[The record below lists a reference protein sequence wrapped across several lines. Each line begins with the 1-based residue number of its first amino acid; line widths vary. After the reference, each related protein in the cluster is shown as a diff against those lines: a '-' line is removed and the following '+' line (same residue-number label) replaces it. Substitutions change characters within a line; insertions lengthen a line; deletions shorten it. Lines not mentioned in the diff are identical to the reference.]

1 MSAVT
6 AMEIARV
13 AYEARR
19 AYAVALGEPAPPAW
33 DEAPVD
39 ARREAILG
47 AEAVLSGEA
56 RSGAHLHE
64 TWARRAES
72 LPLAGPLPAGSLL
85 PGSLPAGS
93 LPLGSLPLGS
103 LPCGYERLGL
113 DERRKVLLFRAV
125 VLAVID
131 GPCNGFCHDDKC
143 ASLEDHDCHLDT
155 CLSKFGVPPGLW
167 RSPPARPAP
176 PASAP
181 SKLYC

>member
-1 MSAVT
+1 MSEVT
-6 AMEIARV
+6 AMDIARV

-64 TWARRAES
+64 TWARRAEGF
-72 LPLAGPLPAGSLL
+72 PPP
-85 PGSLPAGS
+85 
-93 LPLGSLPLGS
+93 GS
-103 LPCGYERLGL
+103 LPCGYEGLGL

-143 ASLEDHDCHLDT
+143 PSLEDHDCHLDT

-167 RSPPARPAP
+167 RSPPARPVP
-176 PASAP
+176 RGGAP